1 MNAVFPALAQQAVPL
16 APDMIRGLARR
27 FRSERQDAAGHLDTL
42 PEGSR
47 P

>member
-1 MNAVFPALAQQAVPL
+1 MNAVFPALAQRAVPL
-16 APDMIRGLARR
+16 APDMIRDLARR
-27 FRSERQDAAGHLDTL
+27 FKSEQQGAAGHLDTL